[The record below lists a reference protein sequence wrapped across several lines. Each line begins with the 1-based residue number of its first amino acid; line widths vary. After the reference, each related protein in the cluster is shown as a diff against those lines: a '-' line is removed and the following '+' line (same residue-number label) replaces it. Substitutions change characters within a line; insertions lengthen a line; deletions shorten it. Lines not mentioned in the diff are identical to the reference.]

1 MREDL
6 LSILCVSAVAAVL
19 GVGLMWL
26 KPGGGMEGVVWETDG
41 GQNEPMEFSPSRPDA
56 GVTLLR
62 PDSEGK
68 L

>member
-6 LSILCVSAVAAVL
+6 LSILCVSAVDAVL

-26 KPGGGMEGVVWETDG
+26 KPGGGIEGVVWETDG
-41 GQNEPMEFSPSRPDA
+41 QNEPMEFNPSKPDA